1 MDIVDRLFE
10 LVDKKFNEQQEFA
23 ALLGVDPT
31 LPSRWRNRKSTSY
44 QRRLPQI
51 AEALGT
57 TTEYLLTGNGPQ
69 KRGAVSDS
77 DAISEDDIKAAFF
90 EGADDLTKE
99 EMDALW
105 ADARAIWSTCTG
117 HLTASYWPLESTAPD
132 LRSFSLSSAIWA
144 ISAYSC

>member
-10 LVDKKFNEQQEFA
+10 LVDEKYNEQKDFA
-23 ALLGVDPT
+23 AILGIDPN

-57 TTEYLLTGNGPQ
+57 TTEYLLTGNGPKQ
-69 KRGAVSDS
+69 KTAPTDASDS
-77 DAISEDDIKAAFF
+77 DTISEDDIKAAFF
-90 EGADDLTKE
+90 EGTEDLTKE

-105 ADARAIWSTCTG
+105 EDARD
-117 HLTASYWPLESTAPD
+117 YMRYKLEQ
-132 LRSFSLSSAIWA
+132 RRKQQQ
-144 ISAYSC
+144 